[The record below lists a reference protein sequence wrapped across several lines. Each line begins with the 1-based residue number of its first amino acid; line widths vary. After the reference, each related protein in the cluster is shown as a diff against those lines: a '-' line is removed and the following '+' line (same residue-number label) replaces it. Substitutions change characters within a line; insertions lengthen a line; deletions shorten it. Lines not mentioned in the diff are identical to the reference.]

1 MTGALAAS
9 FIFLVLPLA
18 AENTYNEKVVI
29 VIGPHREV
37 IMGSEL
43 EMKEMRLAAG
53 HFDKAQGLYQEGRYS
68 EAAAQYEIAARHEPL
83 SADIFNNL
91 GAAYSC
97 LGQRK
102 KALGAYQKA
111 LELDP
116 RHTAALSNLRKVSD
130 EKK

>member
-43 EMKEMRLAAG
+43 EMNTMRILTSIPMPSQTMKSGKRAMRGVA
-53 HFDKAQGLYQEGRYS
+53 
-68 EAAAQYEIAARHEPL
+68 L
-83 SADIFNNL
+83 SAAI
-91 GAAYSC
+91 
-97 LGQRK
+97 
-102 KALGAYQKA
+102 
-111 LELDP
+111 
-116 RHTAALSNLRKVSD
+116 
-130 EKK
+130 